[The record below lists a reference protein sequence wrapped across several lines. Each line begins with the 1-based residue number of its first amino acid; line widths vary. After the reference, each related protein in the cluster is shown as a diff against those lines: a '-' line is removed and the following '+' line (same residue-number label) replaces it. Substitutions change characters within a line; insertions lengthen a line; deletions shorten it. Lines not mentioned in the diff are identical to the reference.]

1 MTTVGRRFGEGREG
15 GGVFIV
21 PSTTVETALSSVCL
35 PLHLSFCISG
45 KIVGKE
51 RINCSNCVTI
61 TLLIET
67 PIKRKLYCNI
77 SRHIQVLRTVANIR
91 HGCLPPFSLKRW
103 VILPFSRRINQ
114 EALLLMKIVPKSA
127 DAGLFLRCKKGT
139 LQTFECA
146 SAFN

>member
-1 MTTVGRRFGEGREG
+1 MKIKKFYLVIVCSLSSNDTPNRWVIKNKQTSEMTTVGGRFGKGREG
-15 GGVFIV
+15 LSIV
-21 PSTTVETALSSVCL
+21 PSTAVETALSSVCL
-35 PLHLSFCISG
+35 PLRLSFCISG
-45 KIVGKE
+45 KIVEKE

-103 VILPFSRRINQ
+103 VILSFSQRIN
-114 EALLLMKIVPKSA
+114 
-127 DAGLFLRCKKGT
+127 
-139 LQTFECA
+139 
-146 SAFN
+146 